1 MQQKYFIYLY
11 YLMKI
16 IIKKK
21 RMEQVPCYYCEENPS
36 LLQNIHS
43 FNVFCYQCY
52 CKKEL
57 FENLTSYSKINF
69 ILYNH
74 LKDQTHEN
82 ILIVLKKFYEF
93 IFKTNLY
100 KKVIMKHEFEHIN
113 WMKRTNNLPD
123 VSKMIEKKGNQLY
136 EEEINRNFLYQE
148 DKINECLFTLCHV
161 FMNYCYQMIPDS
173 VHFESRSESSLIFY

>member
-1 MQQKYFIYLY
+1 
-11 YLMKI
+11 MKI
-16 IIKKK
+16 ILDIQKKE
-21 RMEQVPCYYCEENPS
+21 RMEQVPCYYCKEHPA

-43 FNVFCYQCY
+43 FNVFCYQCF
-52 CKKEL
+52 CKKEV

-74 LKDQTHEN
+74 LKDQTHEK
-82 ILIVLKKFYEF
+82 ILIVLKNFYEF
-93 IFKTNLY
+93 LFKTNLY
-100 KKVIMKHEFEHIN
+100 KKVIMKHEFEHRN

-123 VSKMIEKKGNQLY
+123 VNKHVEKTANELY

-148 DKINECLFTLCHV
+148 DKVNECLFTLCHV
-161 FMNYCYQMIPDS
+161 FMNYCYQMTPDS